1 MVCFKTLQ
9 ELRRLSSLKRIE
21 KQKHVFFCSGRCYS
35 IMLLLRVSL
44 QEFGVTQSHTSKNMN
59 IIVAAEFPPVE
70 LFFSK
75 RGPNQSDRS

>member
-21 KQKHVFFCSGRCYS
+21 KQKHVFFFRSLLIYYVVAQGFPSGIWGYS
-35 IMLLLRVSL
+35 
-44 QEFGVTQSHTSKNMN
+44 VTHLENMN

-70 LFFSK
+70 LFF
-75 RGPNQSDRS
+75 